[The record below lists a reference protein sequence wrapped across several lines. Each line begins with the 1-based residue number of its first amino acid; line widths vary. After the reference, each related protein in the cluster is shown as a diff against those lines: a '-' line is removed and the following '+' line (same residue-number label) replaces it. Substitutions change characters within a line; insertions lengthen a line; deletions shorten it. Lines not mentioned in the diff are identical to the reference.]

1 MKNFF
6 LTFSA
11 VLMLLSSCSIKDGN
25 FEINIKSPD
34 ANNMIVRLFR
44 ETANGLSIV
53 DSTKIEVSR
62 AYLKGFVSSPELMF
76 LYIGNAPDYLPVFVE
91 KGTTD
96 IDFNYSRPSK
106 STVKGSETHKIFTDF
121 VRSYSVYCDKA
132 AGIDKMLTNAV
143 RNSDT
148 VMIHGLEQDMAL
160 LKGEITGFEEFYV
173 DKYID
178 SPLACYIISTQL
190 MYELDCMG
198 LKFLLEK
205 VPEENRSNIYYEK
218 AAEYLK
224 SLEIQPV
231 DPLKERYENLSAAL
245 NKDLPLNLL
254 IVKAAENFLNEPY
267 LGGTLEVNDTETLV
281 INFNKFDCVT
291 FQETCTALAL
301 DKKSAAPSYENFK
314 TKLQN
319 LRYRGGMIDGYLS
332 RLHYSSEWIS
342 DNVKRHNVRDL
353 TSELG
358 GERLTSKVGFMSSHP
373 QFYPKL
379 NDSLSLKKIREIED
393 DINKNPVYYIPKNK
407 IKEVSAKIPDGSLIF
422 ITTNKEGLDFAHV
435 GISVREDG
443 VLKMYHASSTD
454 KKVVK
459 TPSALSDYLSGLKH
473 FTGIAVLEV
482 L

>member
-218 AAEYLK
+218 AA
-224 SLEIQPV
+224 
-231 DPLKERYENLSAAL
+231 
-245 NKDLPLNLL
+245 
-254 IVKAAENFLNEPY
+254 
-267 LGGTLEVNDTETLV
+267 
-281 INFNKFDCVT
+281 
-291 FQETCTALAL
+291 
-301 DKKSAAPSYENFK
+301 
-314 TKLQN
+314 TK
-319 LRYRGGMIDGYLS
+319 
-332 RLHYSSEWIS
+332 
-342 DNVKRHNVRDL
+342 
-353 TSELG
+353 
-358 GERLTSKVGFMSSHP
+358 
-373 QFYPKL
+373 
-379 NDSLSLKKIREIED
+379 
-393 DINKNPVYYIPKNK
+393 
-407 IKEVSAKIPDGSLIF
+407 
-422 ITTNKEGLDFAHV
+422 
-435 GISVREDG
+435 
-443 VLKMYHASSTD
+443 SSTSRSRFAQFR
-454 KKVVK
+454 
-459 TPSALSDYLSGLKH
+459 SA
-473 FTGIAVLEV
+473 
-482 L
+482 

>member
-6 LTFSA
+6 LTLSA
-11 VLMLLSSCSIKDGN
+11 VFVLISSCSVKEVN
-25 FEINIKSPD
+25 FEINIKTPD

-44 ETANGLSIV
+44 ETADGLSVV
-53 DSTKIEVSR
+53 DSTKIEASR

-91 KGTTD
+91 KGTAD

-132 AGIDKMLTNAV
+132 AGIDKMLSSAM

-148 VMIHGLEQDMAL
+148 VMVSGLEQDREL

-173 DKYID
+173 DKYSD
-178 SPLACYIISTQL
+178 SPLACYIISAQL
-190 MYELDCMG
+190 MYELDCAG
-198 LKFLLEK
+198 LKFLLDK
-205 VPEENRSNIYYEK
+205 IPPENRSNRYYEK
-218 AAEYLK
+218 AVEYLK
-224 SLEIQPV
+224 SLEISPI
-231 DPLKERYENLSAAL
+231 DTLKEQYENLSAGL

-254 IVKAAENFLNEPY
+254 IVKAAETFLNEPY
-267 LGGTLEVNDTETLV
+267 LGGTLEVNDTEKLV

-301 DKKSAAPSYENFK
+301 DKKSGSPSFENFK

-319 LRYRGGMIDGYLS
+319 LRYRGGVIDGYLS
-332 RLHYSSEWIS
+332 RLHYSSDWIL

-353 TSELG
+353 TLELG
-358 GERLTSKVGFMSSHP
+358 GEELSKKVSFMSSHP
-373 QFYPKL
+373 QYYPHL
-379 NDSLSLKKIREIED
+379 LDSLSLKAIRDIENR
-393 DINKNPVYYIPKNK
+393 INENPVYYIPKNK
-407 IKEVSAKIPDGSLIF
+407 IKEVSTKIPDGSLIF
-422 ITTNKEGLDFAHV
+422 ITTGKEGLDFAHV

-443 VLKMYHASSTD
+443 VLKMYHASSEA

-459 TPSALSDYLSGLKH
+459 TPSALSDYLSGIKN